1 MMPCWLVTTV
11 GGYGG
16 RSGLD
21 ERCLAGVEKH
31 QPECGHSHKVSGVS
45 QSTKDKVFCDV
56 LSLPF
61 CHSVT
66 CASHPHIPMA
76 SVPSSVE

>member
-21 ERCLAGVEKH
+21 ERCFAGVEKH
-31 QPECGHSHKVSGVS
+31 QPESGHSHKVSGVS
-45 QSTKDKVFCDV
+45 QSTKDKVFV
-56 LSLPF
+56 MS
-61 CHSVT
+61 
-66 CASHPHIPMA
+66 
-76 SVPSSVE
+76 